1 MCNIKKI
8 TALCAVLYVFVSC
21 DTAGHRQNERDKALH
36 EQASVVYAAVSAEC
50 DAQRLAVAEYVSSLS
65 VQEQVRQLFIENLEG
80 SDTFTPVEWTN
91 GPGKKS
97 AVIPGGY
104 LFFSYNIADTPEKI
118 ISFTDSINAY
128 CANRNIIPPYLAL
141 DQEGGA
147 VSRLHSV
154 AGPFPSSRK
163 IAEKLSIED
172 AYRLYSL
179 QAVQMKSLGFT
190 MDLAPVAEVCTDS
203 NRAFLSGR
211 SFGTT
216 DAVIAYGTAAVNA
229 FQNNGIAAVLKHFPG
244 NTNTDPHTGL
254 PEIELSAAGMENT
267 VITPFS
273 RLISH
278 NPAGVLM
285 SHARTAAF
293 DPETPA
299 CLSPVWVTEKLRGQA
314 GFDGIVFSDDIF
326 MGALA
331 DNGYPPEKAA
341 VLAVEA
347 GVDVIMI
354 SEKRIG
360 GAASVLA
367 ARADSDPLFAGKI
380 RAAVERILYF
390 KIQYG
395 ILNLEKKEGVWQV
408 LIPSQSEAYHEQSV
422 TDRLRQFYTAKNEN
436 IALYRDM
443 FINTG
448 VAHAQK

>member
-36 EQASVVYAAVSAEC
+36 GQASVVYAAVSEECKAE
-50 DAQRLAVAEYVSSLS
+50 RLAVAEYVSSLP

-80 SDTFTPVEWTN
+80 SDTFTPVEWTT
-91 GPGKKS
+91 GSGKRT
-97 AVIPGGY
+97 AVVPGGY
-104 LFFSYNIADTPEKI
+104 LFFSYNIADSPEKI

-128 CANRNIIPPYLAL
+128 CISHNIIPPYLAL
-141 DQEGGA
+141 DQEGGE
-147 VSRLHSV
+147 VSRLHGV
-154 AGPFPSSRK
+154 AGPVPSSRK
-163 IAEKLSIED
+163 IAEKLSVED

-179 QAVQMKSLGFT
+179 QAVQMKALGFT
-190 MDLAPVAEVCTDS
+190 MDLAPVAEACTDS

-211 SFGTT
+211 SFGNADT
-216 DAVIAYGTAAVNA
+216 VIAYGTAAVNA
-229 FQNNGIAAVLKHFPG
+229 LQNNGVASVLKHFPG

-254 PEIELSAAGMENT
+254 PEIELSASDMEST
-267 VITPFS
+267 VILPFS

-354 SEKRIG
+354 SEKRIN
-360 GAASVLA
+360 GAASVLVS
-367 ARADSDPLFAGKI
+367 RAGSDPRFAEKI
-380 RAAVERILYF
+380 RTAAERVVYF

-395 ILNLEKKEGVWQV
+395 ILNLEKSGSVWRV
-408 LIPSQSEAYHEQSV
+408 VIPSLNDAYHAQSV
-422 TDRLRQFYTAKNEN
+422 RERLQRFYTAKNEN
-436 IALYRDM
+436 IILYRDWFM
-443 FINTG
+443 NTG
-448 VAHAQK
+448 ASHAQK

>member
-21 DTAGHRQNERDKALH
+21 DTAGHRQNERDKAMH
-36 EQASVVYAAVSAEC
+36 EQASVVYAAVSEECNAE
-50 DAQRLAVAEYVSSLS
+50 RLAVAEYVSSLS

-80 SDTFTPVEWTN
+80 SDTFTPVEWTI
-91 GPGKKS
+91 GQEKRS

-128 CANRNIIPPYLAL
+128 CVSRNMIPPYLAL
-141 DQEGGA
+141 DQEGGE
-147 VSRLHSV
+147 VSRLHGV
-154 AGPFPSSRK
+154 AGPVPSSRK
-163 IAEKLSIED
+163 IAEKLSVAE
-172 AYRLYSL
+172 AFRLYSL
-179 QAVQMKSLGFT
+179 QAVQMKALGFT
-190 MDLAPVAEVCTDS
+190 MDLAPVAEVCTDT

-211 SFGTT
+211 SFGSA

-229 FQNNGIAAVLKHFPG
+229 FQNNGVASVLKHFPG

-254 PEIELSAAGMENT
+254 PEIELSAAEIENT
-267 VITPFS
+267 VMQPFS
-273 RLISH
+273 RLIAH

-299 CLSPVWVTEKLRGQA
+299 CLSPVWVTDKLRRQA
-314 GFDGIVFSDDIF
+314 GFGGLIFSDDIF

-347 GVDVIMI
+347 GVDIIMI
-354 SEKRIG
+354 SEKRIN
-360 GAASVLA
+360 GAASVLS
-367 ARADSDPLFAGKI
+367 ARAASDPRFAEKI
-380 RAAVERILYF
+380 RSAAERVLYF

-395 ILNLEKKEGVWQV
+395 ILHLEKKDGSWQV
-408 LIPSQSEAYHEQSV
+408 VIPPLNGTSYAPSV
-422 TDRLRQFYTAKNEN
+422 QDRLCRFYTAKNEN
-436 IALYRDM
+436 IVLYREKFM
-443 FINTG
+443 NTG
-448 VAHAQK
+448 GSYAQK